1 MTVNNNT
8 TKGNTMTD
16 TTRTYDIGET
26 VYFRG
31 DAATITGAAFMYLGH
46 EYQYATM
53 NEGHRIGNQI
63 QVVTPRQHAANVAK
77 RQEEYR
83 RQQEQFARLHK

>member
-1 MTVNNNT
+1 MTVNNT
-8 TKGNTMTD
+8 TKGNDMND
-16 TTRTYDIGET
+16 TTRTYDIGDT

-46 EYQYATM
+46 EYQHATM
-53 NEGHRIGNQI
+53 TEGHRIGNQI
-63 QVVTPRQHAANVAK
+63 QVVTPRQNAANVAK

-83 RQQEQFARLHK
+83 SQQEQFSRLHK